1 MIKANVLIVQDDGPG
16 AARLKESLAAM
27 GCTVCAAVSGGPAAM
42 EQAAE
47 TSPDLALVDLGTG
60 GEADTLELGAELLRR
75 FDLPVIYLT
84 DGKEEELLAR
94 AEAGNPSGFVLKPVV
109 ERQLRLTM
117 KTALSFRERQREFSA
132 EETRLKR
139 EVDASRNRNQVL
151 ENILDSISDA
161 VVAIDGKGDY
171 LVFNA
176 SAKRLFGP
184 PVRGSALDRR
194 SEKYGLFLPD
204 RVSPFP
210 DEELPMAR
218 ALSGMHADDVE
229 IFVSGSNAAS
239 EHLISVSA
247 RPLLN
252 DGRQVIGAVCVS
264 RDIGSEREAEAAKD
278 QAIGE
283 ATDQLE
289 LMEAVLDHLHESVVL
304 SDATNRILFMNRKA
318 KQIRGLD
325 PDSEIADLPLNERS
339 KAYGVYFPDG
349 KTPVPTYRLPLISA
363 VRGEE
368 TGDLV
373 LFIRNK
379 GNAEGT
385 YVGVRGIPLVDA
397 SGSVVKAGLLIG
409 RDIGECG
416 EALSRWAQIIG
427 QGQEQPPFEFPR
439 VPAAEEN
446 GEDAPIDPAAAQ
458 EGAQDATSEAGL
470 EEIIAEMHHQTQ
482 LMESVYDNMSDG
494 VIVADPQ
501 GSILFANKV
510 TERIF
515 GEWIIDPDFENW
527 SEKFGVYYPGIKT
540 PVPVEQLPLTR
551 AMFGEETEEV
561 ELFVRNRKNTAGTY
575 IAARG
580 VPIFDASKTRVL
592 AGLVFVRDVTGDRQ
606 ARETLDRTT
615 QEFRDQAKLMET
627 VFEGMREGLVVVDTA
642 GRVVLNNASAER
654 IMGVGAIPVPPDQWT
669 ERYGIYL
676 PDGETRPP
684 VHEIP
689 LVRAI
694 HGETT
699 DEAEY
704 FVRNEKQTKGI
715 YISASARP
723 LKGAGDK
730 IIGAVG
736 IIREITKRKLAEAEL
751 ENTVRKLRFQTQL
764 SEVIFNSMNDGLI
777 VADSEGKFTVFN
789 KSAENIVGIGMI
801 DRPPEQ
807 WTEEYGI
814 FYPDQVTHVPM
825 EEIPLVR
832 TMRGEE
838 VNEMELF
845 IRNEKRPAGVHISVD
860 GRPLHDDVAGH
871 AGGVVVFRDVT
882 AHRRAQDELDRT
894 IRDLREHDELME
906 TTFNSISEGIVV
918 ADEKGEFLYV
928 NPAAEQITG
937 MGATDTPPEEWARR
951 YGSFYPDRQ
960 TPFESEDLPLLRA
973 IFKQEETNDVDIF
986 LRKEE
991 KQDGVYIRVTGRPL
1005 RNDVGGVRGGVIT
1018 FRDITEEMNAEEA
1031 LARAFAQGR
1040 LEIVD
1045 TILHNIGNAINSV
1058 TVGIETVRHTLNEDR
1073 LLGRLRALA
1082 RALEAHGDDWAD
1094 YVANDPQGRQAM
1106 PFVIALAEDF
1116 TRQNEVLAKTVER
1129 VSDRADHIADIIR
1142 TQKAHGSPSMDRKDI
1157 NLENALNAAV
1167 RVLQDSISKRDV
1179 RIDIDREDAPKEIRI
1194 QESQFH
1200 QMIVNLI
1207 KNALEAIDELAA
1219 SEGLADA
1226 PRIGIGARVDGD
1238 FLNLEVSDNG
1248 IGFAA
1253 AEADRFFSAGYTTK
1267 EAGTGLGL
1275 HSVANFVVSL
1285 GGEII
1290 PFSDGPGKGATMRVR
1305 LRLSSILSP
1314 PPPPYRIS
1322 RRPGLKDYEWPGG

>member
-1 MIKANVLIVQDDGPG
+1 
-16 AARLKESLAAM
+16 
-27 GCTVCAAVSGGPAAM
+27 M

-60 GEADTLELGAELLRR
+60 GEADGVEVGAELGRR

-84 DGKEEELLAR
+84 DGTEEELLER
-94 AEAGNPSGFVLKPVV
+94 AEAGNPSGFVLKPV
-109 ERQLRLTM
+109 EEPQLRLTM
-117 KTALSFRERQREFSA
+117 KTALSFRERQRESCA

-161 VVAIDGKGDY
+161 VVAIDGQGDY

-176 SAKRLFGP
+176 SARRLFGP
-184 PVRGSALDRR
+184 PAHGSALDQR
-194 SEKYGLFLPD
+194 SEKYGFFLPD

-210 DEELPMAR
+210 DEELPMSR
-218 ALSGMHADDVE
+218 ALSGMCADDVE
-229 IFVSGSNAAS
+229 IFVSDANAAA

-247 RPLLN
+247 RPILN
-252 DGRQVIGAVCVS
+252 DGRQVIGAVCIS

-278 QAIGE
+278 QAVSE

-289 LMEAVLDHLHESVVL
+289 FMEAVLDHLHESVIL
-304 SDATNRILFMNRKA
+304 SDGTNRILYMNRQA
-318 KQIRGLD
+318 KQISGLN
-325 PDSEIADLPLNERS
+325 PDSEMMDIPLNERS
-339 KAYGVYFPDG
+339 RAYGVYFSDG
-349 KTPVPTYRLPLISA
+349 KTPVPTYRLPLVSA

-368 TGDLV
+368 TGDQV
-373 LFIRNK
+373 LFIRNQ

-385 YVGVRGIPLVDA
+385 YVGVRGIPLMDA
-397 SGSVVKAGLLIG
+397 GGSVVKAGLVIG

-416 EALSRWAQIIG
+416 EALSRWEQIIG
-427 QGQEQPPFEFPR
+427 HGREGPPFEFPG
-439 VPAAEEN
+439 VPATEEKS
-446 GEDAPIDPAAAQ
+446 EDAPIEPVAAR
-458 EGAQDATSEAGL
+458 EGAQDAASEAGL
-470 EEIIAEMHHQTQ
+470 EEIIAEMHHQAQ
-482 LMESVYDNMSDG
+482 LMEAVYDNMSDG
-494 VIVADPQ
+494 IIVADPQ

-510 TERIF
+510 SERIF

-551 AMFGEETEEV
+551 AMFGEETEEI

-580 VPIFDASKTRVL
+580 IPIFDASKTRVL
-592 AGLVFVRDVTGDRQ
+592 AGLVLVRDVTGDRL
-606 ARETLDRTT
+606 ARETLDRTR

-627 VFEGMREGLVVVDTA
+627 VFESMREGLVVVDTA

-654 IMGVGAIPVPPDQWT
+654 IMGGSAIPVPPEQWA

-676 PDGETRPP
+676 SDGKTRPP
-684 VHEIP
+684 IDEIP
-689 LVRAI
+689 LIRAI

-699 DEAEY
+699 DEEEY
-704 FVRNEKQTKGI
+704 FVRNETQPTGI

-723 LKGAGDK
+723 LKGAGDG

-736 IIREITKRKLAEAEL
+736 ILREITKRKLAEVEL
-751 ENTVRKLRFQTQL
+751 ENTVRKLRFQAQL
-764 SEVIFNSMNDGLI
+764 SEVIFNSMSDGLI

-789 KSAENIVGIGMI
+789 ESAENIVGIGMI

-825 EEIPLVR
+825 ENIPLVR
-832 TMRGEE
+832 TIRGED

-845 IRNEKRPAGVHISVD
+845 IRNEFRPAGVHISVD
-860 GRPLHDDVAGH
+860 GRPLHDDVEGH
-871 AGGVVVFRDVT
+871 AGGMVVFRDIT
-882 AHRRAQDELDRT
+882 AHRQAQTELDRT

-906 TTFNSISEGIVV
+906 TTFNSISDGLVV
-918 ADEKGEFLYV
+918 ANEKGEFLYV

-937 MGATDTPPEEWARR
+937 MGVTDTPPEEWARR
-951 YGSFYPDRQ
+951 YGSYYPDRQ
-960 TPFESEDLPLLRA
+960 TPYESEDLPLLRA
-973 IFKQEETNDVDIF
+973 IYRQEETNDVDIF
-986 LRKEE
+986 LRNEE
-991 KQDGVYIRVTGRPL
+991 KQDGVFIRVAGRPL
-1005 RNDVGGVRGGVIT
+1005 LNEVGGVRGGVIT

-1073 LLGRLRALA
+1073 LLDRLSVLA
-1082 RALEAHGDDWAD
+1082 QALEAHRDDWAD
-1094 YVANDPQGRQAM
+1094 YVANDPQGRQAL
-1106 PFVIALAEDF
+1106 PFVIALAKDF
-1116 TRQNEVLAKTVER
+1116 ARQNEVLAKTVER

-1179 RIDIDREDAPKEIRI
+1179 RIDIDLKDAPKEIRI

-1207 KNALEAIDELAA
+1207 KNALEAVDELAA
-1219 SEGLADA
+1219 SGGLADP
-1226 PRIGIGARVDGD
+1226 PRIGIGARGDGD

-1248 IGFAA
+1248 IGFDDD
-1253 AEADRFFSAGYTTK
+1253 EADRFFSAGYTTK

-1285 GGEII
+1285 GGEIH
-1290 PFSDGPGKGATMRVR
+1290 PFSDGPGKGATLRVR
-1305 LRLSSILSP
+1305 LRLPSVLP
-1314 PPPPYRIS
+1314 PPPPPPPHARNS
-1322 RRPGLKDYEWPGG
+1322 RWPGLKNTSDQESSVDGTTGTEESPHSDRR